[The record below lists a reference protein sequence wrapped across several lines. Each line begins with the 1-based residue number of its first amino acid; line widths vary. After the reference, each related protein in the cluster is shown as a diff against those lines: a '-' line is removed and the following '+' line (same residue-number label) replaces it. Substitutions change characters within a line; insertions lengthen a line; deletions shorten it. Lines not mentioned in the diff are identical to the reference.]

1 VGQGSGKRTGGGGRP
16 PPGEQREEKE
26 WGIGDTGLEVVGE
39 AGLGAWIAR
48 RVGGMVR
55 RGASGWGHA
64 LAVRASQRR
73 GEGHEHHGVAGAGGL
88 LSSPGAGVSVIL
100 VWGKKGIRGG
110 HPRRCAGRRRGHAR
124 HAMDVAMRWRWMS
137 LGCNRG
143 EGSARE
149 GEGRGDSTFTAA
161 RLAGGRGRH
170 GCRRREG
177 GGARNG
183 DLLR

>member
-1 VGQGSGKRTGGGGRP
+1 MEAAAWQSRREGGVREMGSAREGEGRGDSTSTAVRLGGGR
-16 PPGEQREEKE
+16 GRH
-26 WGIGDTGLEVVGE
+26 GCRGDSIFTT
-39 AGLGAWIAR
+39 A
-48 RVGGMVR
+48 
-55 RGASGWGHA
+55 
-64 LAVRASQRR
+64 
-73 GEGHEHHGVAGAGGL
+73 
-88 LSSPGAGVSVIL
+88 
-100 VWGKKGIRGG
+100 
-110 HPRRCAGRRRGHAR
+110 RCAGRRRGHAR

-143 EGSARE
+143 EGSTRE

-183 DLLR
+183 DLPR